1 MNARDRELDRELDRP
16 ATPPEPSAEVKAAR
30 EEVLAARAALLGE
43 ATRLE
48 GSVRAAVDIPARVR
62 RAPAKT
68 AGAAAGAA
76 FFLLGGPGRVL
87 RGVRRAVMGPG
98 ADLPKSLLPDQVEKE
113 VRKLGADGNRVRA
126 VLEREF
132 ASYLEEKSQVRRERD
147 LVGTIAF
154 LAGNLLKPVSLQ
166 AGKRLAEQ
174 LANADSQTVAEGIEK
189 ARARAEQRKAQRQG

>member
-1 MNARDRELDRELDRP
+1 MTGPDDAGKAAP
-16 ATPPEPSAEVKAAR
+16 APEPSAEVKAAR
-30 EEVLAARAALLGE
+30 DEVLAARAALLGE

-48 GSVRAAVDIPARVR
+48 GAARAAVDIPARIR

-76 FFLLGGPGRVL
+76 FFLLGGPGRVV

-113 VRKLGADGNRVRA
+113 IRKLGSDGTRVRA

-132 ASYLEEKSQVRRERD
+132 ASYLDEKSGVRRERD
-147 LVGTIAF
+147 LVGTLAF
-154 LAGNLLKPVSLQ
+154 LAGNLLKPASVQ

-174 LANADSQTVAEGIEK
+174 LVNADPQTIAEGIAK
-189 ARARAEQRKAQRQG
+189 ARARAGKRQDGA